1 MHTDNVFETINFPP
15 KLKMPKFPKDIY
27 HRHFKV
33 KDRAHTVH
41 QCNKISIRYILSI
54 TMEQVLAAPITF
66 NDFYYV
72 KEIALVKIK

>member
-1 MHTDNVFETINFPP
+1 MSLKQLISPQNSKCQNFQ
-15 KLKMPKFPKDIY
+15 KIY